1 MWAYL
6 ARRIIQAIITLFIIT
21 IICFILTRLSADPM
35 AQYATN
41 PNMTAAD
48 REALRES
55 LGLNKTIP
63 PEWIHW
69 MGLPPETES
78 KIIESSNMP
87 AMYVSW
93 LNLALHGDLGRS
105 FFSKQAVGTM
115 IAQRLP
121 LTLILMTVAEI
132 VTLFVA
138 LVIGIVSAIKQYTVL
153 DNIFTSLSFIGFSMP
168 IFFIALGLML
178 IFAVKF
184 KQMGWPYLPTGADIW
199 NPKDIS
205 QLARHLVLPV
215 SALVIIQTANYS
227 RYIRTSLLEVLGLD
241 YIRTARA
248 KGLVERA
255 VLFKHALRN
264 AALPLVTV
272 IGLDIPSLLGGAL
285 VTESVF
291 AWPGM
296 GRLFWEY
303 AQRGD
308 FPVVNGILLIISSAV
323 VLFTIIT
330 DLVYTVVDP
339 RIRLG

>member
-21 IICFILTRLSADPM
+21 VICFALTRLSADPL

-48 REALRES
+48 REALRER

-69 MGLPPETES
+69 IGLAPETEA
-78 KIIESSNMP
+78 KIIESSNIP
-87 AMYVSW
+87 AMYVTW
-93 LNLALHGDLGRS
+93 LKLALQGDLGKS
-105 FFSKQAVGTM
+105 FFSRQPVSLM

-121 LTLILMTVAEI
+121 LTLTLMIVAEI
-132 VTLFVA
+132 VTLIVA
-138 LVIGIVSAIKQYTVL
+138 LTIGIISAVKQYSL
-153 DNIFTSLSFIGFSMP
+153 IDNIFTSLSFIGFSMP

-178 IFAVKF
+178 IFAVQF
-184 KQMGWPYLPTGADIW
+184 KKMGWPYLPTGADIW
-199 NPKDIS
+199 NPKDIGA
-205 QLARHLVLPV
+205 LVRHLVLPV
-215 SALVIIQTANYS
+215 SALVIVWTANYS

-248 KGLVERA
+248 KGLAERA
-255 VLFKHALRN
+255 VLFRHALRKS
-264 AALPLVTV
+264 ALPLVTV
-272 IGLDIPSLLGGAL
+272 VGLDIPSLLGGAL

-308 FPVVNGILLIISSAV
+308 FPVVNGVLLISSSAV
-323 VLFTIIT
+323 VIFTIIV
-330 DLVYTVVDP
+330 DVLYTVIDP
-339 RIRLG
+339 RIRLS